1 MTKDNNHGPIAD
13 LLEADFK
20 AEAAKAGHPEWELP
34 DDAGEYNDTPE
45 KTRFFADNGTY
56 VTEKGKFFLTWY
68 SNKLIK
74 HGDKILD
81 EANKVFLGC
90 RVQLRLSDE
99 LLEGQNYST
108 FKTFVKRM
116 HANLVSATKQHT
128 QNWRHFP
135 LMRIPTCRFKDLAD
149 AVLSVQLH
157 QILSCNSVYTTLRQY
172 QI

>member
-68 SNKLIK
+68 SNK
-74 HGDKILD
+74 
-81 EANKVFLGC
+81 
-90 RVQLRLSDE
+90 LRLSDE

>member
-81 EANKVFLGC
+81 EANKVSDYQTSCWRDRTTAHSKLSSRGC
-90 RVQLRLSDE
+90 ML
-99 LLEGQNYST
+99 T
-108 FKTFVKRM
+108 
-116 HANLVSATKQHT
+116 
-128 QNWRHFP
+128 W
-135 LMRIPTCRFKDLAD
+135 
-149 AVLSVQLH
+149 
-157 QILSCNSVYTTLRQY
+157 
-172 QI
+172 